1 MNPYWIE
8 DRDLL
13 NGKRDFLS
21 GHEDKFWKDLIEKYL
36 APLEKDEK
44 KEKKNAADLITL
56 RNKSVFSV
64 FMLNAL
70 FVLVVFMLQTE
81 KDMIGIE
88 WPLEQSIKYAI
99 FYEDNEMVSKGPF
112 IYYVIT
118 FLGFLDVRKHFFS
131 TENNQKLA
139 FSSLCLTINVKDNK
153 GGLQLI

>member
-99 FYEDNEMVSKGPF
+99 FYEDNEMVSK
-112 IYYVIT
+112 
-118 FLGFLDVRKHFFS
+118 
-131 TENNQKLA
+131 QKLLN
-139 FSSLCLTINVKDNK
+139 FKTVEGLGTIKTAASN
-153 GGLQLI
+153 

>member
-88 WPLEQSIKYAI
+88 WPLEKSIKYAI
-99 FYEDNEMVSKGPF
+99 FYEDNEMVSK
-112 IYYVIT
+112 
-118 FLGFLDVRKHFFS
+118 
-131 TENNQKLA
+131 QKLLEMSKKTKVVYSCVA
-139 FSSLCLTINVKDNK
+139 GMS
-153 GGLQLI
+153 

>member
-99 FYEDNEMVSKGPF
+99 FYEDNEMVSK
-112 IYYVIT
+112 
-118 FLGFLDVRKHFFS
+118 
-131 TENNQKLA
+131 QKLLEIKA
-139 FSSLCLTINVKDNK
+139 VEGLGTVKTAASN
-153 GGLQLI
+153 

>member
-1 MNPYWIE
+1 M
-8 DRDLL
+8 L

-99 FYEDNEMVSKGPF
+99 FYEDNEMVSKQN
-112 IYYVIT
+112 
-118 FLGFLDVRKHFFS
+118 FLNFKAVEGLGTAKRKLERLQFS
-131 TENNQKLA
+131 T
-139 FSSLCLTINVKDNK
+139 SS
-153 GGLQLI
+153 

>member
-36 APLEKDEK
+36 TPLDKDEK
-44 KEKKNAADLITL
+44 KEKKNAQDLITL

-88 WPLEQSIKYAI
+88 WPLEKSIKYAI
-99 FYEDNEMVSKGPF
+99 FYEDNEMVSK
-112 IYYVIT
+112 
-118 FLGFLDVRKHFFS
+118 
-131 TENNQKLA
+131 QKL
-139 FSSLCLTINVKDNK
+139 LKP
-153 GGLQLI
+153 

>member
-44 KEKKNAADLITL
+44 KERKNAADLITL

-99 FYEDNEMVSKGPF
+99 FYEDNEMVSK
-112 IYYVIT
+112 
-118 FLGFLDVRKHFFS
+118 
-131 TENNQKLA
+131 QKMLKEYLPNLLVSK
-139 FSSLCLTINVKDNK
+139 FWGQIFVF
-153 GGLQLI
+153 

>member
-99 FYEDNEMVSKGPF
+99 FYEDNEMVSSKGTIQPGLRLVPSGNF
-112 IYYVIT
+112 
-118 FLGFLDVRKHFFS
+118 FLAL
-131 TENNQKLA
+131 
-139 FSSLCLTINVKDNK
+139 
-153 GGLQLI
+153 GGIQ

>member
-112 IYYVIT
+112 KYYVIKEVGGWGQIMAI
-118 FLGFLDVRKHFFS
+118 FDALGGIQVLRHHVFDFFRP
-131 TENNQKLA
+131 THPAL
-139 FSSLCLTINVKDNK
+139 
-153 GGLQLI
+153 

>member
-88 WPLEQSIKYAI
+88 WPLEKSIKYAI
-99 FYEDNEMVSKGPF
+99 FYEDNEMVSK
-112 IYYVIT
+112 
-118 FLGFLDVRKHFFS
+118 
-131 TENNQKLA
+131 QKLLEISKKTKVVYSCVA
-139 FSSLCLTINVKDNK
+139 GMS
-153 GGLQLI
+153 

>member
-44 KEKKNAADLITL
+44 KEKKNAQDLITL

-88 WPLEQSIKYAI
+88 WPLEKSIKYAI
-99 FYEDNEMVSKGPF
+99 FYEDNELVSK
-112 IYYVIT
+112 
-118 FLGFLDVRKHFFS
+118 
-131 TENNQKLA
+131 QKLFEIKA
-139 FSSLCLTINVKDNK
+139 VEGLGTIKITASN
-153 GGLQLI
+153 

>member
-1 MNPYWIE
+1 M
-8 DRDLL
+8 L

-36 APLEKDEK
+36 APLDKDEK

-99 FYEDNEMVSKGPF
+99 FYEDNEMVSK
-112 IYYVIT
+112 
-118 FLGFLDVRKHFFS
+118 
-131 TENNQKLA
+131 QKLLSKKTT
-139 FSSLCLTINVKDNK
+139 FVKYK
-153 GGLQLI
+153 MF

>member
-1 MNPYWIE
+1 M
-8 DRDLL
+8 

-36 APLEKDEK
+36 TPLDKDEK
-44 KEKKNAADLITL
+44 KEKKNAQDLITL

-88 WPLEQSIKYAI
+88 WPLEKSIKYAI
-99 FYEDNEMVSKGPF
+99 FYEDNEMVSK
-112 IYYVIT
+112 
-118 FLGFLDVRKHFFS
+118 
-131 TENNQKLA
+131 QKLLN
-139 FSSLCLTINVKDNK
+139 FKTVERLGTKKSQ
-153 GGLQLI
+153 LQIDLYMI

>member
-99 FYEDNEMVSKGPF
+99 FYEDNEMVSKQK
-112 IYYVIT
+112 IAKALHTVI
-118 FLGFLDVRKHFFS
+118 LPD
-131 TENNQKLA
+131 
-139 FSSLCLTINVKDNK
+139 
-153 GGLQLI
+153 

>member
-1 MNPYWIE
+1 VNPYWIE

-44 KEKKNAADLITL
+44 KEKKNAQDLITL

-88 WPLEQSIKYAI
+88 WPLEKSIKYAI
-99 FYEDNEMVSKGPF
+99 FYEDNEMVSK
-112 IYYVIT
+112 
-118 FLGFLDVRKHFFS
+118 
-131 TENNQKLA
+131 QKLFEIKA
-139 FSSLCLTINVKDNK
+139 VEGLGTIKITASN
-153 GGLQLI
+153 

>member
-99 FYEDNEMVSKGPF
+99 FYEDNEMVSK
-112 IYYVIT
+112 
-118 FLGFLDVRKHFFS
+118 
-131 TENNQKLA
+131 QKLLKEY
-139 FSSLCLTINVKDNK
+139 FPSLLET
-153 GGLQLI
+153 

>member
-36 APLEKDEK
+36 APLDKDEK

-88 WPLEQSIKYAI
+88 WPLEKSIKYAI
-99 FYEDNEMVSKGPF
+99 FYEDNEMVSK
-112 IYYVIT
+112 
-118 FLGFLDVRKHFFS
+118 
-131 TENNQKLA
+131 QKLLN
-139 FSSLCLTINVKDNK
+139 FKTVERLGTKKSQ
-153 GGLQLI
+153 LQIDLYMI

>member
-36 APLEKDEK
+36 APLDKDEK

-99 FYEDNEMVSKGPF
+99 FYEDNEMVSK
-112 IYYVIT
+112 
-118 FLGFLDVRKHFFS
+118 
-131 TENNQKLA
+131 QKLPE
-139 FSSLCLTINVKDNK
+139 IKVVE
-153 GGLQLI
+153 GLGTTKTAASN

>member
-1 MNPYWIE
+1 VNPYWIE

-44 KEKKNAADLITL
+44 KEKKNAQDLITL

-88 WPLEQSIKYAI
+88 WPLEKSIKYAI
-99 FYEDNEMVSKGPF
+99 FYEDNELVSK
-112 IYYVIT
+112 
-118 FLGFLDVRKHFFS
+118 
-131 TENNQKLA
+131 QKLFEIKA
-139 FSSLCLTINVKDNK
+139 VEGLGTIKITASN
-153 GGLQLI
+153 